1 MNKEQLTLGSL
12 FDGIGGF
19 PYAASFYGIRPLW
32 ASEIIPECIS
42 VTQKHFPE
50 MEHVGDITKLY
61 GGTLPPVD
69 IITFGSPCQDLSVAS
84 GKRLGLAGERSGL
97 FLEAVRII
105 REMQEATNGE
115 YPKFALWE
123 NVPGALSSSSRRD
136 FKAVLEAFTEA
147 EVPMPGSGRWANA
160 GMVRGRGADLAW
172 CVYDAQY
179 FGTAQRRRRIFLI
192 ADFRGQRSGEILFV
206 PKSLSGYFAAGG
218 TPRQGPAA
226 YAQSGAGTAGAGDVI
241 PAISMRIR
249 CGCEGG
255 GKGPLLQIEKSGT
268 LATGNDQYLFA
279 PKDAVEILNDQG
291 GDSLCVE
298 KGGVSPTLRS
308 QTHGNLPITAYAIQG
323 SMIGGEDSPHAV
335 TNSGC
340 TAQFPPD
347 AMVGINGNLA
357 GTLLAS
363 YYKGTGMRCGRERDV
378 VLCASS
384 GQSHAE
390 ILRELSPTLNCASE
404 QPYVVRPGD
413 TGQEQPIV
421 THPQIAGTLCASGA
435 GLSRPAGQGNELDFC
450 VVSAGFKHK
459 AGSQSGSI
467 GFQEETAP
475 TLLAG
480 QQSAVMKAYVIGA
493 YHSGGMLSDNP
504 KSGFYEADTSRTLDL
519 NGGNPCCN
527 QGGVAVVEDADG
539 AAAVDCRNLRE
550 TDEVSGTLLA
560 KAASGGYSLNYQ
572 NPVRTGLCVRRLTP
586 TEAERLQGYP
596 DGWTEAG
603 ADGSPISD
611 TKRYQMLGNSIAVP
625 CVAYI
630 MQGITDA
637 VNQACEKGGKKL

>member
-335 TNSGC
+335 TASGC

-413 TGQEQPIV
+413 TGQ
-421 THPQIAGTLCASGA
+421 
-435 GLSRPAGQGNELDFC
+435 GNELDFC
-450 VVSAGFKHK
+450 VMSAGFKHK

-480 QQSAVMKAYVIGA
+480 QQSAVMKACLIGGA
-493 YHSGGMLSDNP
+493 AVM
-504 KSGFYEADTSRTLDL
+504 EAQT
-519 NGGNPCCN
+519 
-527 QGGVAVVEDADG
+527 
-539 AAAVDCRNLRE
+539 AAVDCRNLRE

-572 NPVRTGLCVRRLTP
+572 NPVRTGLCVRRLTS

>member
-1 MNKEQLTLGSL
+1 M
-12 FDGIGGF
+12 
-19 PYAASFYGIRPLW
+19 
-32 ASEIIPECIS
+32 
-42 VTQKHFPE
+42 
-50 MEHVGDITKLY
+50 
-61 GGTLPPVD
+61 
-69 IITFGSPCQDLSVAS
+69 
-84 GKRLGLAGERSGL
+84 
-97 FLEAVRII
+97 
-105 REMQEATNGE
+105 
-115 YPKFALWE
+115 
-123 NVPGALSSSSRRD
+123 
-136 FKAVLEAFTEA
+136 
-147 EVPMPGSGRWANA
+147 
-160 GMVRGRGADLAW
+160 
-172 CVYDAQY
+172 
-179 FGTAQRRRRIFLI
+179 
-192 ADFRGQRSGEILFV
+192 
-206 PKSLSGYFAAGG
+206 
-218 TPRQGPAA
+218 
-226 YAQSGAGTAGAGDVI
+226 I
-241 PAISMRIR
+241 PAVSMRIR

-255 GKGPLLQIEKSGT
+255 GKGPLLQVEKSGT

-279 PKDAVEILNDQG
+279 PQGAVEILNDQG
-291 GDSLCVE
+291 GDSLSVE

-323 SMIGGEDSPHAV
+323 SMIGRADGNGPQGDGINENVSFTLNTIDRHAVCVETGQEEQPPIAAAGFDLQQITSRTNRSTLKPVQPTLCGAGSPHVV
-335 TNSGC
+335 TAEGL
-340 TAQFPPD
+340 PPD

-413 TGQEQPIV
+413 AEQEQPIV

-480 QQSAVMKAYVIGA
+480 QQSAVMKAYVVGA

-527 QGGVAVVEDADG
+527 QGGVAVVEGADETEG
-539 AAAVDCRNLRE
+539 QTAAVDCRNLRE

-596 DGWTEAG
+596 DGWTETG
-603 ADGSPISD
+603 ADGRAISD

-630 MQGITDA
+630 MQGIRDA
-637 VNQACEKGGKKL
+637 VGGE

>member
-136 FKAVLEAFTEA
+136 FKAVLEAFTKA

-335 TNSGC
+335 TASGC
-340 TAQFPPD
+340 MAQFPPD

-404 QPYVVRPGD
+404 QPYIVRPDGSE
-413 TGQEQPIV
+413 QEQPIV

-450 VVSAGFKHK
+450 VMSAGFKHK

-480 QQSAVMKAYVIGA
+480 QQSAVMKACLIGGA
-493 YHSGGMLSDNP
+493 AVM
-504 KSGFYEADTSRTLDL
+504 EAQT
-519 NGGNPCCN
+519 
-527 QGGVAVVEDADG
+527 
-539 AAAVDCRNLRE
+539 AAVDCRNLRE

>member
-226 YAQSGAGTAGAGDVI
+226 YAQNGAGTAGAGDVI
-241 PAISMRIR
+241 PAVSMRIR

-363 YYKGTGMRCGRERDV
+363 YYKGTGMRCGQERDV

-404 QPYVVRPGD
+404 QPYIVRPDGSE
-413 TGQEQPIV
+413 QEQPIV

-450 VVSAGFKHK
+450 VMSAGFKHK

-480 QQSAVMKAYVIGA
+480 QQSAVMKACLIGGA
-493 YHSGGMLSDNP
+493 AVM
-504 KSGFYEADTSRTLDL
+504 EAQT
-519 NGGNPCCN
+519 
-527 QGGVAVVEDADG
+527 
-539 AAAVDCRNLRE
+539 AAVDCRNLRE

>member
-1 MNKEQLTLGSL
+1 M
-12 FDGIGGF
+12 
-19 PYAASFYGIRPLW
+19 
-32 ASEIIPECIS
+32 
-42 VTQKHFPE
+42 
-50 MEHVGDITKLY
+50 
-61 GGTLPPVD
+61 
-69 IITFGSPCQDLSVAS
+69 AS

-97 FLEAVRII
+97 FLEAIRII

-136 FKAVLEAFTEA
+136 FKAVLEAFTET

-160 GMVRGRGADLAW
+160 GMVRGRGVDLAW

-179 FGTAQRRRRIFLI
+179 FGTAQRRRRIFLV
-192 ADFRGQRSGEILFV
+192 ADFRGTRAGEILFV

-226 YAQSGAGTAGAGDVI
+226 YAQSGAGTAGAGIDGYNAQLTGHVAATLGTNCGMSTGRNGVI
-241 PAISMRIR
+241 EMPDSMGAALPAVSMRIR

-255 GKGPLLQIEKSGT
+255 GKGPLLQVEKSGT

-291 GDSLCVE
+291 GDSLSVE

-323 SMIGGEDSPHAV
+323 SVIGRADGNGPQGDGINENVSFTLNTIDRHAVCMETGQEGQPPIAAAGFDLQQITSRTDRSTLKPVQPTLCGAGSPHVV
-335 TNSGC
+335 TAEGL
-340 TAQFPPD
+340 PPD

-413 TGQEQPIV
+413 AEQEQPIV

-480 QQSAVMKAYVIGA
+480 QQSAVMKAYVVGA

-519 NGGNPCCN
+519 NGGNPSCN
-527 QGGVAVVEDADG
+527 Q
-539 AAAVDCRNLRE
+539 
-550 TDEVSGTLLA
+550 
-560 KAASGGYSLNYQ
+560 AASGGYSLNYQ

-596 DGWTEAG
+596 DGWTESG
-603 ADGSPISD
+603 ADGRAISD

-630 MQGITDA
+630 MQGIRDA
-637 VNQACEKGGKKL
+637 VGGE

>member
-1 MNKEQLTLGSL
+1 
-12 FDGIGGF
+12 
-19 PYAASFYGIRPLW
+19 
-32 ASEIIPECIS
+32 
-42 VTQKHFPE
+42 
-50 MEHVGDITKLY
+50 
-61 GGTLPPVD
+61 
-69 IITFGSPCQDLSVAS
+69 
-84 GKRLGLAGERSGL
+84 
-97 FLEAVRII
+97 
-105 REMQEATNGE
+105 
-115 YPKFALWE
+115 
-123 NVPGALSSSSRRD
+123 
-136 FKAVLEAFTEA
+136 
-147 EVPMPGSGRWANA
+147 
-160 GMVRGRGADLAW
+160 
-172 CVYDAQY
+172 
-179 FGTAQRRRRIFLI
+179 
-192 ADFRGQRSGEILFV
+192 
-206 PKSLSGYFAAGG
+206 
-218 TPRQGPAA
+218 
-226 YAQSGAGTAGAGDVI
+226 
-241 PAISMRIR
+241 
-249 CGCEGG
+249 
-255 GKGPLLQIEKSGT
+255 
-268 LATGNDQYLFA
+268 
-279 PKDAVEILNDQG
+279 
-291 GDSLCVE
+291 
-298 KGGVSPTLRS
+298 
-308 QTHGNLPITAYAIQG
+308 
-323 SMIGGEDSPHAV
+323 
-335 TNSGC
+335 
-340 TAQFPPD
+340 
-347 AMVGINGNLA
+347 MVGINGNLA

-378 VLCASS
+378 VMCASS

-450 VVSAGFKHK
+450 VMSAGFKHK

-480 QQSAVMKAYVIGA
+480 QQSAVMKACLIGGA
-493 YHSGGMLSDNP
+493 AVM
-504 KSGFYEADTSRTLDL
+504 EAQT
-519 NGGNPCCN
+519 
-527 QGGVAVVEDADG
+527 
-539 AAAVDCRNLRE
+539 AAVDCRNLRE

>member
-1 MNKEQLTLGSL
+1 MKTDQLTLGSL

-19 PYAASFYGIRPLW
+19 PYAASFYGIMPLW
-32 ASEIIPECIS
+32 ASEIVPECVS
-42 VTQKHFPE
+42 VTKKHFPD
-50 MEHVGDITKLY
+50 MEHFGDITKLH
-61 GGTLPPVD
+61 GGKLPPVD

-97 FLEAVRII
+97 FLEAIRII

-136 FKAVLEAFTEA
+136 FKAVLEAFTET

-160 GMVRGRGADLAW
+160 GMVRGRGVDLAW

-179 FGTAQRRRRIFLI
+179 FGTAQRRRRIFLV
-192 ADFRGQRSGEILFV
+192 ADFRGTRAGEILFV

-218 TPRQGPAA
+218 TPRQGLAA
-226 YAQSGAGTAGAGDVI
+226 YAQNGAGTAGAGDVI
-241 PAISMRIR
+241 PAVSMRIR

-255 GKGPLLQIEKSGT
+255 GKGPLLQVEKSGT

-291 GDSLCVE
+291 GDSLSVE

-323 SMIGGEDSPHAV
+323 SMIGRADGNGPQGDGINENVSFTLNTIDRHAVCVEAGQKGQPPIAAAGFDLQQITSRTNRSTLKPVQPTLCGAGSPHVV
-335 TNSGC
+335 TAEGL
-340 TAQFPPD
+340 PPD

-390 ILRELSPTLNCASE
+390 ILQELSPTLNCASE
-404 QPYVVRPGD
+404 QPYVVRPD
-413 TGQEQPIV
+413 DSGQEQPIV
-421 THPQIAGTLCASGA
+421 PHPQIAGM
-435 GLSRPAGQGNELDFC
+435 FC
-450 VVSAGFKHK
+450 
-459 AGSQSGSI
+459 
-467 GFQEETAP
+467 
-475 TLLAG
+475 
-480 QQSAVMKAYVIGA
+480 
-493 YHSGGMLSDNP
+493 
-504 KSGFYEADTSRTLDL
+504 
-519 NGGNPCCN
+519 
-527 QGGVAVVEDADG
+527 
-539 AAAVDCRNLRE
+539 
-550 TDEVSGTLLA
+550 
-560 KAASGGYSLNYQ
+560 ASGGYLLNYQ

-603 ADGSPISD
+603 ADGNPISD

>member
-136 FKAVLEAFTEA
+136 FKAVLEAFTKA

-450 VVSAGFKHK
+450 VMSAGFKHK
-459 AGSQSGSI
+459 AGCQSGSI

-480 QQSAVMKAYVIGA
+480 QQSAVMKACLIGGA
-493 YHSGGMLSDNP
+493 
-504 KSGFYEADTSRTLDL
+504 
-519 NGGNPCCN
+519 
-527 QGGVAVVEDADG
+527 AVMEG
-539 AAAVDCRNLRE
+539 QTAAVDCRNLRE

-596 DGWTEAG
+596 DGWTEAS

>member
-84 GKRLGLAGERSGL
+84 GKHLGLAGERSGL

-226 YAQSGAGTAGAGDVI
+226 YAQSGAGTAGTGDVT

-335 TNSGC
+335 TASGC

-404 QPYVVRPGD
+404 QPYIVRPDGSE
-413 TGQEQPIV
+413 QEQPIV

-450 VVSAGFKHK
+450 VMSAGFKHK

-480 QQSAVMKAYVIGA
+480 QQSAVMKACLIGGA
-493 YHSGGMLSDNP
+493 AVM
-504 KSGFYEADTSRTLDL
+504 EAQT
-519 NGGNPCCN
+519 
-527 QGGVAVVEDADG
+527 
-539 AAAVDCRNLRE
+539 AAVDCRNLRE

>member
-1 MNKEQLTLGSL
+1 MQEITLGSL

-19 PYAASFYGIRPLW
+19 PYAASFYGIHPLW
-32 ASEIIPECIS
+32 ASEIVPSCVS
-42 VTQKHFPE
+42 VTKKFFPD
-50 MEHVGDITKLY
+50 MAHVGDVTRLDGAK
-61 GGTLPPVD
+61 LPPVD
-69 IITFGSPCQDLSVAS
+69 IITFGSPCQGLSLA
-84 GKRLGLAGERSGL
+84 GQRRGLADERSGL
-97 FLEAVRII
+97 FLEAIRII
-105 REMQEATNGE
+105 FEMREATHGK
-115 YPKFALWE
+115 YPRFALFE
-123 NVPGALSSSSRRD
+123 NVPGALSSAGGFD
-136 FKAVLEAFTEA
+136 YQVVLQSFTKA
-147 EVPMPGSGRWANA
+147 EVPIPRSGKWADA
-160 GMVRGRGADLAW
+160 GMVRGGGVDLAW

-179 FGTAQRRRRIFLI
+179 FGTAQRRRRLFLV
-192 ADFRGQRSGEILFV
+192 ADFGGKRAGEILFV
-206 PKSLSGYFAAGG
+206 PKSLRRYFETGG
-218 TPRQGPAA
+218 TPRQGLTAFA
-226 YAQSGAGTAGAGDVI
+226 ESGAGTAGAGELI
-241 PAISMRIR
+241 PATMRIR

-308 QTHGNLPITAYAIQG
+308 QTHGNLPITAYAIQS

-404 QPYVVRPGD
+404 QPYVVRPDD

-450 VVSAGFKHK
+450 VMSAGFKHK
-459 AGSQSGSI
+459 AGCQSGSI

-480 QQSAVMKAYVIGA
+480 QQSAVMKACLIGGA
-493 YHSGGMLSDNP
+493 AVM
-504 KSGFYEADTSRTLDL
+504 EAQT
-519 NGGNPCCN
+519 
-527 QGGVAVVEDADG
+527 
-539 AAAVDCRNLRE
+539 AAVDCRNLRE

-560 KAASGGYSLNYQ
+560 KAVSGGYSLNYQ

>member
-1 MNKEQLTLGSL
+1 MKTDQLTLGSL

-19 PYAASFYGIRPLW
+19 PYAASFYGIMPLW
-32 ASEIIPECIS
+32 ASEIVPECVS
-42 VTQKHFPE
+42 VTKKHFPD
-50 MEHVGDITKLY
+50 MEHFGDITKLH
-61 GGTLPPVD
+61 GGKLPPVD

-97 FLEAVRII
+97 FLEAIRII

-136 FKAVLEAFTEA
+136 FKAVLEAFAET

-160 GMVRGRGADLAW
+160 GMVRGRGVDLAW

-179 FGTAQRRRRIFLI
+179 FGTAQRRRRIFLV
-192 ADFRGQRSGEILFV
+192 ADFRGTRAGEILFV

-226 YAQSGAGTAGAGDVI
+226 YAQSGAGTAGAGIDGYNAQMTGHVAATLGTNCGMSTGRNGVI
-241 PAISMRIR
+241 EMLTGMGAAVSAISMRIR

-279 PKDAVEILNDQG
+279 PKNAVEILNDQG
-291 GDSLCVE
+291 GGSISVE

-323 SMIGGEDSPHAV
+323 SMIGRTDGNGPQGDGINENVSFTLNTIDRHAV
-335 TNSGC
+335 CMAT
-340 TAQFPPD
+340 
-347 AMVGINGNLA
+347 
-357 GTLLAS
+357 
-363 YYKGTGMRCGRERDV
+363 
-378 VLCASS
+378 
-384 GQSHAE
+384 GQSNAE
-390 ILRELSPTLNCASE
+390 IMEEKSPTLVA
-404 QPYVVRPGD
+404 GH
-413 TGQEQPIV
+413 EQPIV

-504 KSGFYEADTSRTLDL
+504 QSGFYEADTSRTLDL

-527 QGGVAVVEDADG
+527 QGGMAVVEGADG
-539 AAAVDCRNLRE
+539 PEAAAVDCRNLRE

-596 DGWTEAG
+596 DGWTETG
-603 ADGSPISD
+603 ADGRAISD
-611 TKRYQMLGNSIAVP
+611 TKRYQMLGNSVAVP

-630 MQGITDA
+630 MQGIRDA
-637 VNQACEKGGKKL
+637 VGGE